1 MIGIYSFPSSG
12 RTWLKI
18 MLDDLEID
26 GLIDHGKREETS
38 YNACQQMFC
47 ATPFVYLMR
56 NPYDTFISQYQ
67 KSSSKWKYK
76 THPLIELSRVRLDEF
91 VYGNAR
97 KHKQYLNNGKTLDLY
112 VNLFEDILI
121 HHISALKYTMASDF
135 ILLHYEDLIGKNGI
149 NEFHKIIPH
158 INKNKIEKVWHDN
171 TLERLVQKS
180 ENKEFFDTYKLEK
193 KFHGG
198 GSRYRDFLTEE
209 HLSYFSKLIDKHDYE
224 NKMKE
229 LYDVVS

>member
-76 THPLIELSRVRLDEF
+76 THPLISFSMSALIQS
-91 VYGNAR
+91 
-97 KHKQYLNNGKTLDLY
+97 QYL
-112 VNLFEDILI
+112 
-121 HHISALKYTMASDF
+121 
-135 ILLHYEDLIGKNGI
+135 
-149 NEFHKIIPH
+149 
-158 INKNKIEKVWHDN
+158 
-171 TLERLVQKS
+171 
-180 ENKEFFDTYKLEK
+180 
-193 KFHGG
+193 
-198 GSRYRDFLTEE
+198 
-209 HLSYFSKLIDKHDYE
+209 
-224 NKMKE
+224 
-229 LYDVVS
+229 